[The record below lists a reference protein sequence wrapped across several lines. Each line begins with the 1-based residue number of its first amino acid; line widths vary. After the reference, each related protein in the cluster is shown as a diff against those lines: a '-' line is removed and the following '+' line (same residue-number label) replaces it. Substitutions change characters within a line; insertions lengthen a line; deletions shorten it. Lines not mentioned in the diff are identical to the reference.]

1 MHYPLDERDEELL
14 KGIRRGEQSA
24 MKSLYD
30 TYIGYLRG
38 VVTRYVPDTAFC
50 QDILQ
55 ETFVRVFTLLD
66 SFEYRGKGSLR
77 AWMTRIA
84 INESLGYLRKEKRTV
99 LLDDQK
105 LSDIEDSE
113 TEEYCE
119 DDLEA
124 NDIPVEQLMDFI
136 KALPDGFRMV
146 FNLYVIEGKSHKEI
160 ATLLGISE
168 GTSASQYH
176 RARKRLA
183 QMVMEY
189 RRTRL
194 LENHKS
200 RK

>member
-14 KGIRRGEQSA
+14 KGIRLGEQSA

-38 VVTRYVPDTAFC
+38 VVTRYVPDTAIS

-105 LSDIEDSE
+105 LSDLEDSE

-119 DDLEA
+119 ENLEA

>member
-1 MHYPLDERDEELL
+1 
-14 KGIRRGEQSA
+14 

-30 TYIGYLRG
+30 TYVGYLRG
-38 VVTRYVPDTAFC
+38 VVTRYVPDTAIS

-119 DDLEA
+119 EDLEA